1 MRAAVA
7 AMPAPDTDTDTVVA
21 THSADALIKEIG
33 IPPCPAV
40 LVDFLAE
47 ARRDEPDF
55 RRLSHLVNRDT
66 ALAASILKT
75 INSPFYG
82 LSKKAKT
89 VQEALALLGLRETT
103 RLISG
108 LLLRRAFA
116 SCDTPAMQVY
126 WEVSARVA
134 MVSAYLARELHVAP
148 LDEAHTFGLFRDCG
162 IPVLLIRYPDYEQ
175 LMAETRGENEHRRSE
190 MERTRYGF
198 DHALVGA
205 TLAQSWHL
213 PSEMWQAIRMHN
225 SYDRTDDNAP
235 SIPKRF
241 ATLMALG
248 LLADRLVMTHRNMY
262 DAQQWSAEERFVTDT
277 LGVMEDRLTPLAGDI
292 AKILAEF

>member
-1 MRAAVA
+1 MNAAVA
-7 AMPAPDTDTDTVVA
+7 AMSAPVTETALVS
-21 THSADALIKEIG
+21 HSADALIKEIG

-40 LVDFLAE
+40 LTDFIAE
-47 ARRDEPDF
+47 SRRDEPDF
-55 RRLSHLVNRDT
+55 RRLSHLINRDT

-116 SCDTPAMQVY
+116 SCDSPAMQAY
-126 WEVSARVA
+126 WDVSPRVA
-134 MVSAYLARELHVAP
+134 MISAYLGRELAVAP
-148 LDEAHTFGLFRDCG
+148 LDEAHTFALFRDCG
-162 IPVLLIRYPDYEQ
+162 VPVLLIRYPDYEQ
-175 LMAETRGENEHRRSE
+175 MLAETRNENERRRSD
-190 MERTRYGF
+190 MECTRFGF

-213 PSEMWQAIRMHN
+213 PSEMWRAIRVHN
-225 SYDRTDDNAP
+225 TYDTASFGADP
-235 SIPKRF
+235 ESKRF
-241 ATLMALG
+241 ATLIALA
-248 LLADRLVMTHRNMY
+248 LLAERMLLQNRGTYDAAAWGCEEAFVAQTLGALDDRL
-262 DAQQWSAEERFVTDT
+262 A
-277 LGVMEDRLTPLAGDI
+277 PLAADI
-292 AKILAEF
+292 SRIISDS